1 MRSSLP
7 MVRIEESVIIFS
19 LNIISTRKGHYTTKG
34 LEGQINNIKIREIR
48 SNRSFLERIF

>member
-19 LNIISTRKGHYTTKG
+19 LNLISTRKGHYTTKG
-34 LEGQINNIKIREIR
+34 LEGQIKSIKIR
-48 SNRSFLERIF
+48 NVL